1 MEDRAGGAR
10 RGAALLSGLRGRAN
24 FHGEETGPEERA
36 GCGANERRAALWMPR
51 QRRYCPARE
60 APARRSFRAA
70 ISGWDGHCL
79 NLVTNRFK
87 DCQRL

>member
-36 GCGANERRAALWMPR
+36 GAARAVLSAL
-51 QRRYCPARE
+51 
-60 APARRSFRAA
+60 RSQAGMA
-70 ISGWDGHCL
+70 TALISL
-79 NLVTNRFK
+79 
-87 DCQRL
+87 